1 MWVPLNGEASY
12 EDKQLSTCMVSE
24 KVNCYGGYHPVCG
37 DMLCCTYV
45 RILKLWVTI
54 SSSEM
59 DVVLSALVF

>member
-1 MWVPLNGEASY
+1 MKIDSG
-12 EDKQLSTCMVSE
+12 QRMVSE
-24 KVNCYGGYHPVCG
+24 KVNCYGGYHPVCSA
-37 DMLCCTYV
+37 MLCCTYF